1 MFVYNLQG
9 LIETEKVNIDCEKVP
24 KLANILANKTAT
36 QWWPNIIIK
45 ESKQT
50 TLHLFLF
57 SCDYDLIKKMKLPL
71 MVVSVLLKIKF
82 GHAQISVLKISI
94 YTDVENTLYQP
105 MISYQLSSIIACF
118 FLWYTQL

>member
-1 MFVYNLQG
+1 
-9 LIETEKVNIDCEKVP
+9 
-24 KLANILANKTAT
+24 
-36 QWWPNIIIK
+36 
-45 ESKQT
+45 
-50 TLHLFLF
+50 
-57 SCDYDLIKKMKLPL
+57 

-118 FLWYTQL
+118 FLWYTQLQYILLGPLMINCKNIHIEVGTYTYGNN